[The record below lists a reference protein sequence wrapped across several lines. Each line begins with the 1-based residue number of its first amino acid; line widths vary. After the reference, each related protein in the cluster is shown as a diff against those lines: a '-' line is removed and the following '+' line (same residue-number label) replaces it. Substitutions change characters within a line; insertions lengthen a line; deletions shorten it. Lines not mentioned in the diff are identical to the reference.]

1 MAFKVALVGRTNVG
15 KSSLFNRIF
24 KKRTAIVS
32 PKPGVTLDRIEESLK
47 LNGKRVVFTDTGG
60 VPAEEDHFTPHL
72 LKQWHRA
79 VEEADLVLFMV
90 DAKDG
95 LTPLDEEVA
104 SILRKK
110 EKRMILVINKVDNP
124 QKEEE
129 IIGEFSPL
137 GIETCLTTSVV
148 HGRGVRLLLETIEE
162 MVPEEEEEEPPP
174 TATLAILGRP
184 NVGKSSLVNLLAG
197 KERVVVTE
205 IPGTTRD
212 AVDVLVEWEGNR
224 LLLVD
229 TAGLRRKS
237 RVSSSLEAYSIT
249 RSVEAIKRAS
259 VCLLMLDASEG
270 PTEQDQKIASVVMR
284 NYRPLVVAL
293 NKWDLITKEDR
304 SLVLADTLRM
314 FRFIPDLPLY
324 FTSTVTQ
331 KGIKRVMEEILELNR
346 LYHTRVQ
353 TSKVNEA
360 LEELVR
366 RHQPPIQSTG
376 KRAKPLYATQVD
388 VAPPHI
394 VLFASE
400 SFYVPKSYIQYLRTG
415 FQELLGLKNIPIK
428 LSIKRKR
435 R

>member
-1 MAFKVALVGRTNVG
+1 MPFKVALVGRTNVG

-32 PKPGVTLDRIEESLK
+32 PRPGVTLDRIEETMD
-47 LNGKRVVFTDTGG
+47 LNGKMVVFADTGG
-60 VPAEEDHFTPHL
+60 IPAEGDRFTPHM
-72 LKQWHRA
+72 LKQWHKA
-79 VEEADLVLFMV
+79 IDEADLVLFLV

-110 EKRMILVINKVDNP
+110 DKQVVLVVNKVDNP
-124 QKEEE
+124 QKEEDALL
-129 IIGEFSPL
+129 EFSPL
-137 GIETCLTTSVV
+137 GIERAVATSVS
-148 HGRGVRLLLETIEE
+148 HGHGVRHLLEIVEE
-162 MVPEEEEEEPPP
+162 FAPETGDAQETP
-174 TATLAILGRP
+174 TVTLAILGRP

-197 KERVVVTE
+197 EERVVVTE

-212 AVDVLVEWEGNR
+212 AVDVMVTYGDTSI
-224 LLLVD
+224 LLVD

-270 PTEQDQKIASVVMR
+270 PTEQDQKIASVALR
-284 NYRPLVVAL
+284 SYKPLVVAL
-293 NKWDLITKEDR
+293 NKWDLISKEER
-304 SLVLADTLRM
+304 GLVLDGTLRL
-314 FRFIPDLPLY
+314 FRFVPDLPLH
-324 FTSTVTQ
+324 FTSTVTR
-331 KGIKRVMEEILELNR
+331 KGIRRVMEEVIRLNQ
-346 LYHTRVQ
+346 LYHTRIQ

-366 RHQPPIQSTG
+366 RHQPPVQATG
-376 KRAKPLYATQVD
+376 RRSKPLYATQVD

-394 VLFASE
+394 VLFAGE
-400 SFYVPKSYIQYLRTG
+400 SFYVPDSYLRYLSAG
-415 FQELLGLKNIPIK
+415 FQELLGLKSVPIR
-428 LSIKRKR
+428 LSIRRKQR
-435 R
+435 